1 MLGSLGSFV
10 TRQFFAV
17 EDFGVTDLE
26 KNIFRRTIVF
36 ALFLVFGFGPT
47 PGAARSAR
55 KDIRFRDSTAQKL
68 QFAFYAFRVRK
79 TGATAD
85 AADAADPGHFL
96 SGHSF
101 SGK

>member
-1 MLGSLGSFV
+1 ML
-10 TRQFFAV
+10 
-17 EDFGVTDLE
+17 
-26 KNIFRRTIVF
+26 
-36 ALFLVFGFGPT
+36 ALFFVFGFGPT
-47 PGAARSAR
+47 PGAARGAR
-55 KDIRFRDSTAQKL
+55 KDIRFRDSTAKKL
-68 QFAFYAFRVRK
+68 QFAFYAFRGRK

>member
-1 MLGSLGSFV
+1 MQPEAHV
-10 TRQFFAV
+10 
-17 EDFGVTDLE
+17 
-26 KNIFRRTIVF
+26 KTIVF

-55 KDIRFRDSTAQKL
+55 KDIRFRDSKAKKL
-68 QFAFYAFRVRK
+68 QFAFYAFRGRK

-85 AADAADPGHFL
+85 AADAADPGHFF

-101 SGK
+101 SGN

>member
-1 MLGSLGSFV
+1 M
-10 TRQFFAV
+10 
-17 EDFGVTDLE
+17 
-26 KNIFRRTIVF
+26 F
-36 ALFLVFGFGPT
+36 ALFLVFGPGPT
-47 PGAARSAR
+47 PGAARGAR
-55 KDIRFRDSTAQKL
+55 KDIRLRDNAAQKL

-79 TGATAD
+79 TCATAD